1 MLTWRQKETWRH
13 SHSVTVFLNYG
24 TWRAWAENDHFINLA
39 GETYQMSFMQHERA
53 GSHWAAAGVRTE
65 TLLPVVAPVLN
76 QADRFNGSE
85 ELVHSQRVLY
95 SLLDCT
101 GELNVLFWNKLS
113 CCFIELCHGLSELWL
128 YSVFTGS
135 SVKVSVSSMEVK
147 HVQYVVRAR
156 RAAVPIVYQPFPE
169 FLLFPLSL
177 S

>member
-1 MLTWRQKETWRH
+1 METFPLCDCVSKLWHMMSMSRKRSLHQPGWRNVSNELH
-13 SHSVTVFLNYG
+13 A
-24 TWRAWAENDHFINLA
+24 AW
-39 GETYQMSFMQHERA
+39 A

-65 TLLPVVAPVLN
+65 TLLPVVASVLN

>member
-1 MLTWRQKETWRH
+1 METLCDCVSKLRHVTSMSRKRSLHQPGWRNVSNELHT
-13 SHSVTVFLNYG
+13 
-24 TWRAWAENDHFINLA
+24 AW
-39 GETYQMSFMQHERA
+39 A
-53 GSHWAAAGVRTE
+53 GSHWAAAVVRKE
-65 TLLPVVAPVLN
+65 TPLAVVMPAGAPVLN

-113 CCFIELCHGLSELWL
+113 WSKLLRFIELCHGLSKLWL
-128 YSVFTGS
+128 YSVFMGS
-135 SVKVSVSSMEVK
+135 SVKVSVSSMVVK
-147 HVQYVVRAR
+147 HVQYVVRAH
-156 RAAVPIVYQPFPE
+156 RAALPIVYRPFPE

>member
-1 MLTWRQKETWRH
+1 METFPLCDCVSKLWHMTSMSRKRSLHQPGWRNVSNELH
-13 SHSVTVFLNYG
+13 A
-24 TWRAWAENDHFINLA
+24 AW
-39 GETYQMSFMQHERA
+39 A

-156 RAAVPIVYQPFPE
+156 RAAVPILYQPFPE